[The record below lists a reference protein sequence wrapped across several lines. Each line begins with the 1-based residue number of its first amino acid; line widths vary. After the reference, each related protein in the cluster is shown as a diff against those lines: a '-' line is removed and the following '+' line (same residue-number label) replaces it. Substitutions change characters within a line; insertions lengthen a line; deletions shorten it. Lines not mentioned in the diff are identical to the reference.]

1 MRRTSATAAFILLC
15 SYLAAVSAADWIPTK
30 PMRLVVPVVG
40 GTVDI
45 LARLVAPRLQDALGQ
60 PVIVENKPGAG
71 GNSGTDFVAKSP
83 ADGHTLLV
91 SFTAPIT
98 VNPTLFQKLPYDP
111 QKDLAPIMLAVST
124 HQFLVVH
131 PSVPAKTVPEFVR
144 HLKANPGRLSYA
156 SIAVGGASHLTMEM
170 FKAAAGVDIVHV
182 PYKGSGPAITDLLAG
197 NVHASMLV
205 AGNVLAHLK
214 SGKMR
219 ALAATGRQR
228 FSSAPDVP
236 TMIESG
242 FADFDVIAWIGFH
255 APGGTSRDVI
265 ERINRELARALAVPE
280 VRGRLASLEF
290 EIVASSPEG
299 FADYIRQET
308 PRWARV
314 IRDTGAKPE

>member
-15 SYLAAVSAADWIPTK
+15 SYLAPVSAADWIPTK

-131 PSVPAKTVPEFVR
+131 PSVPAKTVPE
-144 HLKANPGRLSYA
+144 
-156 SIAVGGASHLTMEM
+156 
-170 FKAAAGVDIVHV
+170 
-182 PYKGSGPAITDLLAG
+182 
-197 NVHASMLV
+197 
-205 AGNVLAHLK
+205 
-214 SGKMR
+214 
-219 ALAATGRQR
+219 
-228 FSSAPDVP
+228 
-236 TMIESG
+236 
-242 FADFDVIAWIGFH
+242 
-255 APGGTSRDVI
+255 
-265 ERINRELARALAVPE
+265 
-280 VRGRLASLEF
+280 
-290 EIVASSPEG
+290 
-299 FADYIRQET
+299 
-308 PRWARV
+308 
-314 IRDTGAKPE
+314 